1 MIAYIIKSSLSLILM
16 FGLYWVFL
24 RKEKLFRFNR
34 FLLIFSILISLVIPF
49 ISVPVNIQNNEV
61 QKNIVT
67 VLNYDIPAA
76 AKVIAPIPDQN
87 SGIEN
92 TIQPIAVKITPAVVK
107 SPGISFTQMLIILY
121 FSGVVILL
129 FRFLRN
135 ILFISHQKRLSENI
149 HYSGQRLVLVDSQ
162 VNPYCFLNSIYV
174 SKQDYLENR
183 INKELLNHE
192 VQHIKQAHTIDII
205 FMELIQIF
213 YWFNPIIILYNN
225 AARVNHEYL
234 ADNAVLNDS
243 ITVKYYADIL
253 LNFISCRRNIPL
265 TSGFNQSLT
274 RKRLN
279 MMTKPKSK
287 RVFYGLRISMTI
299 FLILIV
305 SLFLSFRQLNS
316 KNSGMAY
323 ILYPVYDTI
332 KIMESGV
339 IHRYTTYSEGFY
351 LSHEITNKEYREFTD
366 WMKINPNESIYL
378 INDTSTFV
386 KNPKTG
392 KTREMIFHLP
402 KRIDVSEIMNE
413 FIVSKAPYSPD
424 SNHQNYFTDERYDD
438 YPVLGVSR
446 RMAEYYCSWKIKS
459 ETIITYDTIGG
470 NSAMSMSNENTYR
483 LPTEKEWDF
492 VAQHYAKK
500 EAPNLAKKE
509 IQKSDET
516 GSIETGISHLDDNV
530 SEWVTYDEGKKCI
543 AKGGSWKRGSSIS
556 LRQVYDKDNEDETIG
571 FRIVKSPRP
580 KVTSG
585 SNSFDRQNVF
595 TESTVAGVKQ
605 ELLDEYQ
612 NIVNKYRT
620 IKGKQQSFNLNLTP
634 SDKAKLEEIFLQMSK
649 KQQSSQVFVFV
660 PSSTRL
666 IKKTIPSKEQIES
679 FKDSKIYG
687 VWIDEM
693 KVKNEV
699 LNNYTN
705 PDFSSVFVSK
715 LMPNAANGIY
725 DYQVNLMTNQYF
737 QDYNNQTMAKK
748 GNTLTFNP
756 KKINSTLV
764 NSDEKVPEKP
774 LTSKNSP
781 SVVAVFAD
789 KSQGSVP
796 KNVALKAYSLETK
809 VLNPDSDEKYEIT
822 GFTLLYTKDH
832 VDTELKAKGKELT
845 DEMKSYIANMPRG
858 QKAIFKD
865 IKSLGSDGN
874 LKELP
879 PLIIQVE

>member
-1 MIAYIIKSSLSLILM
+1 M

-34 FLLIFSILISLVIPF
+34 FFLIFSILISLVIPF

-121 FSGVVILL
+121 FSGVVLLL

-135 ILFISHQKRLSENI
+135 IIFISHQKRLSENTN
-149 HYSGQRLVLVDSQ
+149 YSGQRLVLVDSQ

-174 SKQDYLENR
+174 SKLDYLENR
-183 INKELLNHE
+183 IDNELLNHE

-213 YWFNPIIILYNN
+213 YWFNPIIILYNK

-274 RKRLN
+274 RKRLI
-279 MMTKPKSK
+279 MMVKPKSK
-287 RVFYGLRISMTI
+287 RVFYGLKISMTI
-299 FLILIV
+299 FLIMIV

-323 ILYPVYDTI
+323 IPYPVYDTI

-424 SNHQNYFTDERYDD
+424 SEHQNYYSDERYND
-438 YPVLGVSR
+438 YPVLGVSK
-446 RMAEYYCSWKIKS
+446 RMAEYYCSWKTKS
-459 ETIITYDTIGG
+459 ETIIIYDSIAG
-470 NSAMSMSNENTYR
+470 NSGMSMSQEYTYR

-500 EAPNLAKKE
+500 DNQNPTNKE
-509 IQKSDET
+509 IQSSDET
-516 GSIETGISHLDDNV
+516 GSIETGILHLDDNV
-530 SEWVTYDEGKKCI
+530 SEWVTSYEGKKGV

-556 LRQVYDKDNEDETIG
+556 LKQTYDNDNEDETIG
-571 FRIVKSPRP
+571 FRIVQAYNP

-585 SNSFDRQNVF
+585 KNPDNRQNF
-595 TESTVAGVKQ
+595 LSETYGLGVNQ
-605 ELLDEYQ
+605 ELLNEYQ
-612 NIVNKYRT
+612 KIINKYKT
-620 IKGKQQSFNLNLTP
+620 VKGKQTSYRLNLT
-634 SDKAKLEEIFLQMSK
+634 SDEREKLEKIFLQMNK
-649 KQQSSQVFVFV
+649 EQQSSQVFVFV
-660 PSSTRL
+660 PSSTL
-666 IKKTIPSKEQIES
+666 LFKKTIPTKEQFQS

-687 VWIDEM
+687 VWIDYK

-699 LNNYTN
+699 LNNYIYS
-705 PDFSSVFVSK
+705 DFSSVFVSK

-725 DYQVNLMTNQYF
+725 DYQVNLMTNHYF
-737 QDYNNQTMAKK
+737 QDNNNRTIAKK
-748 GNTLTFNP
+748 GNTLILNLKNTNR
-756 KKINSTLV
+756 SLV
-764 NSDEKVPEKP
+764 NNDEKVPEKP
-774 LTSKNSP
+774 LTSKNSS

-789 KSQGSVP
+789 KSQGVVP
-796 KNVALKAYSLETK
+796 KDSAINAFSLEAK
-809 VLNPDSDEKYEIT
+809 ILNYEGALRYKIT
-822 GFTLLYTKDH
+822 SFTLLYTKDH

-865 IKSLGSDGN
+865 IKALGSDGN